1 MFPTTISLAL
11 NFCNLFNVPRL
22 QIEAKRVYNPVT
34 MRDEIV
40 PYTPYTDTP
49 YTAVTSVTSL
59 RFATRPVPSLSTEDT
74 LQRFLRVSA
83 QSGCTRLPILQG
95 EHPIGSLAQA
105 EIQKRLESTPTADL
119 TDALWQPISSV
130 LEPATVTILA
140 DATVQ
145 GARDLF
151 RREQLG
157 LTDALPVVDARGY
170 CVGMIV
176 HQDLLM
182 HPTDDTFA
190 GPNRIGGMAT
200 PFGVYLTDGSVQ
212 AGASNLA
219 LVGAGAATGLMLMV
233 AGYAAQFGWLA
244 LAHRFGMTDSVA
256 NLDVT
261 EVCSVLP
268 VRVALLATALKLT
281 VYLVFFGLLRV
292 TNIAGYHAAEHQT
305 VHAVERNEPLVVEV
319 VKRMPR
325 PHPRCGTNVMGAC
338 LIFFTIT
345 PLLGSLLHLAGEDAL
360 IIAVV
365 ITFFTFR
372 PLGTFLQQFFTTR
385 PASDRQIASGIAA
398 AMALNTA
405 YYSNPP
411 TRTRLLRCLWCQG
424 LLQNLT
430 GLLLVG
436 GAQGLL
442 LWTFDRL
449 SHR

>member
-1 MFPTTISLAL
+1 MVVKWSS
-11 NFCNLFNVPRL
+11 NGRRL
-22 QIEAKRVYNPVT
+22 QIAPNRVYNRLT

-40 PYTPYTDTP
+40 PYTS
-49 YTAVTSVTSL
+49 VTSFASFASLTSL
-59 RFATRPVPSLSTEDT
+59 RFVTRPVPSLSTEDT

-83 QSGCTRLPILQG
+83 QSGCTRLPILHG
-95 EHPIGSLAQA
+95 ERAIGSLEQR
-105 EIQKRLESTPTADL
+105 EIEKRLKSTPLAEL
-119 TDALWQPISSV
+119 TGALYQPISSI
-130 LEPATVTILA
+130 LQPLTVTISA
-140 DATVQ
+140 NATLEE
-145 GARDLF
+145 ARDLF
-151 RREQLG
+151 RQEQLG
-157 LTDALPVVDARGY
+157 LTDALPVVDARG
-170 CVGMIV
+170 CCLGMIV
-176 HQDLLM
+176 HQDLLID
-182 HPTDDTFA
+182 PNDESFA

-200 PFGVYLTDGSVQ
+200 PFGVYLTDGSSQ

-219 LVGAGAATGLMLMV
+219 LVGTGVATGLMLMV
-233 AGYAAQFGWLA
+233 AGYVAQFGWMA
-244 LAHRFGMTDSVA
+244 VAHRLGMADTVA

-268 VRVALLATALKLT
+268 VPVVLLATALKLT
-281 VYLVFFGLLRV
+281 VYLVFFGLLRI

-338 LIFFTIT
+338 LLFFTVS
-345 PLLGSLLHLAGEDAL
+345 PLLGSLLHLASEDAL
-360 IIAVV
+360 VLALF

-372 PLGTFLQQFFTTR
+372 PFGTLLQQFCTTR

-398 AMALNTA
+398 ARTLITT

-411 TRTRLLRCLWCQG
+411 RRTRWLRRLWCMG
-424 LLQNLT
+424 LIQNLA

-442 LWTFDRL
+442 SWAIDRW
-449 SHR
+449 SHH